1 MKPLGEVI
9 RRCGLR
15 NHQYADDTQLYLS
28 FSTNPGEAVAVLNWC
43 LAEVMGWMRANKL
56 KLNPDKTEVLL
67 VGGSGFGEG
76 ELNLVLNGVALPL
89 RDKVCSL
96 GVLLDSEISFETQVT
111 AVARSA
117 FLQFRLIHQL
127 RPYLEYDCLVT
138 VTHTL
143 VTSCL
148 DFCNALYLRLPLK
161 MVRILQLVQNRAARL
176 LMGTGRYVHMTPVL
190 RQLHWLPIEVR
201 AQFKVL
207 VMTYKALNGLGPG
220 YLKERLHPYT
230 PARSLISV
238 GEALLWEP
246 SVKEI
251 RKVMPFSLCNDICQ
265 PGYQK
270 EKKEGKPFCCYD
282 CVLCPKGEISQQTD
296 IEVNAEAKEII
307 LMRNEGSIPYKYC
320 KMGDITIGE
329 ITTQFDF
336 LFETISFLEH
346 PQTNLENE
354 LIAMT
359 KNYQHV
365 LSLVLA
371 VKQIN
376 ENPNILPNL
385 SLGFNIYDTYLSARM
400 AHQNTLKLLSTE
412 NTIVPNYNCDRPSNM
427 KAVIGGHNA
436 EISLHM
442 ATLLGIYKLPQIAY
456 SVLSPAADVKMILPS
471 FYRMIPN
478 EANQYTGI
486 VQLLLHFQ
494 WIWIGVIVSDDD
506 KGEQFLQQ
514 LLPMLSQQG
523 ICTPVIKKTVTLSDV
538 LKSSES
544 LEILRALAIS
554 LADSTVNVFVVN
566 AEVQTISCLKW
577 LIYLCKALEDI
588 PQTSISKV
596 WVFTAHWDFSAETF
610 HRDFDINVFH
620 GSLSLAIHSV
630 EVLGFRESLQHL
642 HPNFPKGDGF
652 LRIFW
657 EQAFN
662 CLFSDS
668 YEGIENARACTGQ
681 EKLENLPATV
691 FEMRMTG
698 QSYSIYNAVHAI
710 AYALHK
716 LFSSTVKGN
725 RVGLDPSDLQ
735 HWQLHPFLKSLSF
748 NNIAG
753 DLVSFDENGELAA
766 EFDVINWVTLPNNS
780 FLRVKVGRM
789 DSRIMGQMFTIN
801 EETIVWH
808 SSFNQVL
815 PIALCNDKCNPGYR
829 RKKKEGELFCCYD
842 CVSCPDGK
850 ISDQKDMDSCFQC
863 QEHKFPNRNRDQCF
877 LKVITFFSFTEPL
890 GITLIF
896 VVLFFALIT
905 ILVLGIFIKNQDTPI
920 VKANNWYL
928 TYCLLCS
935 LLFCFLCSLLFF
947 SQPHTVTCYLQ
958 QVAFGIIFA
967 VAVSCILAKT
977 ITVVLAFMATKPG
990 SRMSNWVGKRLT
1002 TFIMF
1007 GCSFIQAIICTIW
1020 LSTAPPFPH
1029 FDMHSLPEEI
1039 ILECNAGSTTLF
1051 YCVLGY
1057 LGLLAIV
1064 SFSVAF
1070 LARKLP
1076 DAFNE
1081 AKFITFSMLVFCSVW
1096 LSFVPSYVST
1106 KGKYMVA
1113 VEIFSILASSA
1124 GLLTCIFFPKCY
1136 IIVLRPE
1143 LNNRGQYAG
1152 TKDNQTL
1159 QNINMLK
1166 VMNLASLKVLGNF
1179 LAKKATMKLT
1189 MASSP

>member
-1 MKPLGEVI
+1 MKIMTGP
-9 RRCGLR
+9 
-15 NHQYADDTQLYLS
+15 T
-28 FSTNPGEAVAVLNWC
+28 
-43 LAEVMGWMRANKL
+43 
-56 KLNPDKTEVLL
+56 
-67 VGGSGFGEG
+67 
-76 ELNLVLNGVALPL
+76 
-89 RDKVCSL
+89 
-96 GVLLDSEISFETQVT
+96 
-111 AVARSA
+111 
-117 FLQFRLIHQL
+117 
-127 RPYLEYDCLVT
+127 
-138 VTHTL
+138 
-143 VTSCL
+143 
-148 DFCNALYLRLPLK
+148 
-161 MVRILQLVQNRAARL
+161 L
-176 LMGTGRYVHMTPVL
+176 LMVTL
-190 RQLHWLPIEVR
+190 
-201 AQFKVL
+201 
-207 VMTYKALNGLGPG
+207 
-220 YLKERLHPYT
+220 ERNDFWRHNRNVPH
-230 PARSLISV
+230 SLIS
-238 GEALLWEP
+238 A
-246 SVKEI
+246 
-251 RKVMPFSLCNDICQ
+251 C
-265 PGYQK
+265 
-270 EKKEGKPFCCYD
+270 
-282 CVLCPKGEISQQTD
+282 
-296 IEVNAEAKEII
+296 
-307 LMRNEGSIPYKYC
+307 
-320 KMGDITIGE
+320 
-329 ITTQFDF
+329 
-336 LFETISFLEH
+336 
-346 PQTNLENE
+346 
-354 LIAMT
+354 
-359 KNYQHV
+359 HV

-412 NTIVPNYNCDRPSNM
+412 NTI
-427 KAVIGGHNA
+427 
-436 EISLHM
+436 
-442 ATLLGIYKLPQIAY
+442 IAY

-642 HPNFPKGDGF
+642 HPNFPK
-652 LRIFW
+652 
-657 EQAFN
+657 
-662 CLFSDS
+662 
-668 YEGIENARACTGQ
+668 

-735 HWQLHPFLKSLSF
+735 HWQVLFHIWTVL
-748 NNIAG
+748 
-753 DLVSFDENGELAA
+753 
-766 EFDVINWVTLPNNS
+766 LPW
-780 FLRVKVGRM
+780 
-789 DSRIMGQMFTIN
+789 IMGQMFTIN
-801 EETIVWH
+801 EETI
-808 SSFNQVL
+808 VL

-1143 LNNRGQYAG
+1143 LNNRGQLIRR
-1152 TKDNQTL
+1152 K
-1159 QNINMLK
+1159 
-1166 VMNLASLKVLGNF
+1166 
-1179 LAKKATMKLT
+1179 
-1189 MASSP
+1189 

>member
-1 MKPLGEVI
+1 MKIMTGP
-9 RRCGLR
+9 
-15 NHQYADDTQLYLS
+15 T
-28 FSTNPGEAVAVLNWC
+28 
-43 LAEVMGWMRANKL
+43 
-56 KLNPDKTEVLL
+56 
-67 VGGSGFGEG
+67 
-76 ELNLVLNGVALPL
+76 
-89 RDKVCSL
+89 
-96 GVLLDSEISFETQVT
+96 
-111 AVARSA
+111 
-117 FLQFRLIHQL
+117 
-127 RPYLEYDCLVT
+127 
-138 VTHTL
+138 
-143 VTSCL
+143 
-148 DFCNALYLRLPLK
+148 
-161 MVRILQLVQNRAARL
+161 L
-176 LMGTGRYVHMTPVL
+176 LMVTL
-190 RQLHWLPIEVR
+190 
-201 AQFKVL
+201 
-207 VMTYKALNGLGPG
+207 
-220 YLKERLHPYT
+220 ERNDFWRHNRNVPH
-230 PARSLISV
+230 SLIS
-238 GEALLWEP
+238 
-246 SVKEI
+246 
-251 RKVMPFSLCNDICQ
+251 
-265 PGYQK
+265 
-270 EKKEGKPFCCYD
+270 
-282 CVLCPKGEISQQTD
+282 
-296 IEVNAEAKEII
+296 
-307 LMRNEGSIPYKYC
+307 
-320 KMGDITIGE
+320 
-329 ITTQFDF
+329 
-336 LFETISFLEH
+336 
-346 PQTNLENE
+346 
-354 LIAMT
+354 
-359 KNYQHV
+359 HV

-442 ATLLGIYKLPQIAY
+442 ATLLGIYKLPQ
-456 SVLSPAADVKMILPS
+456 VQQLSDVKMILPS

-735 HWQLHPFLKSLSF
+735 HWQVLFHIWTVLLPWTPRDQQFLTKFPLRKISLILHSHIDTFH
-748 NNIAG
+748 
-753 DLVSFDENGELAA
+753 
-766 EFDVINWVTLPNNS
+766 LP
-780 FLRVKVGRM
+780 
-789 DSRIMGQMFTIN
+789 
-801 EETIVWH
+801 
-808 SSFNQVL
+808 VL

-1143 LNNRGQYAG
+1143 LNNRGQLIRR
-1152 TKDNQTL
+1152 K
-1159 QNINMLK
+1159 
-1166 VMNLASLKVLGNF
+1166 
-1179 LAKKATMKLT
+1179 
-1189 MASSP
+1189 

>member
-1 MKPLGEVI
+1 
-9 RRCGLR
+9 
-15 NHQYADDTQLYLS
+15 
-28 FSTNPGEAVAVLNWC
+28 
-43 LAEVMGWMRANKL
+43 
-56 KLNPDKTEVLL
+56 
-67 VGGSGFGEG
+67 
-76 ELNLVLNGVALPL
+76 
-89 RDKVCSL
+89 
-96 GVLLDSEISFETQVT
+96 
-111 AVARSA
+111 
-117 FLQFRLIHQL
+117 
-127 RPYLEYDCLVT
+127 
-138 VTHTL
+138 
-143 VTSCL
+143 
-148 DFCNALYLRLPLK
+148 
-161 MVRILQLVQNRAARL
+161 
-176 LMGTGRYVHMTPVL
+176 
-190 RQLHWLPIEVR
+190 
-201 AQFKVL
+201 
-207 VMTYKALNGLGPG
+207 
-220 YLKERLHPYT
+220 
-230 PARSLISV
+230 
-238 GEALLWEP
+238 
-246 SVKEI
+246 
-251 RKVMPFSLCNDICQ
+251 
-265 PGYQK
+265 
-270 EKKEGKPFCCYD
+270 
-282 CVLCPKGEISQQTD
+282 
-296 IEVNAEAKEII
+296 
-307 LMRNEGSIPYKYC
+307 
-320 KMGDITIGE
+320 MGDITIGE

-442 ATLLGIYKLPQIAY
+442 ATLLGIYKLPQ
-456 SVLSPAADVKMILPS
+456 
-471 FYRMIPN
+471 
-478 EANQYTGI
+478 
-486 VQLLLHFQ
+486 
-494 WIWIGVIVSDDD
+494 
-506 KGEQFLQQ
+506 
-514 LLPMLSQQG
+514 
-523 ICTPVIKKTVTLSDV
+523 
-538 LKSSES
+538 
-544 LEILRALAIS
+544 
-554 LADSTVNVFVVN
+554 
-566 AEVQTISCLKW
+566 
-577 LIYLCKALEDI
+577 
-588 PQTSISKV
+588 
-596 WVFTAHWDFSAETF
+596 
-610 HRDFDINVFH
+610 
-620 GSLSLAIHSV
+620 
-630 EVLGFRESLQHL
+630 
-642 HPNFPKGDGF
+642 
-652 LRIFW
+652 
-657 EQAFN
+657 
-662 CLFSDS
+662 
-668 YEGIENARACTGQ
+668 
-681 EKLENLPATV
+681 
-691 FEMRMTG
+691 
-698 QSYSIYNAVHAI
+698 
-710 AYALHK
+710 
-716 LFSSTVKGN
+716 
-725 RVGLDPSDLQ
+725 
-735 HWQLHPFLKSLSF
+735 LHPFLKSLSF

-780 FLRVKVGRM
+780 FLRVK
-789 DSRIMGQMFTIN
+789 
-801 EETIVWH
+801 
-808 SSFNQVL
+808 VL

-1143 LNNRGQYAG
+1143 LNNRGQLIRR
-1152 TKDNQTL
+1152 K
-1159 QNINMLK
+1159 
-1166 VMNLASLKVLGNF
+1166 
-1179 LAKKATMKLT
+1179 
-1189 MASSP
+1189 